1 MFARLKLHKAND
13 EAGKDLEV
21 VVETNAKKSSILAG
35 MKRTRALD
43 NQIRGLQEAGD
54 DDDYEEEENNDE
66 EVAGP
71 TRKQKKPNQVSRC
84 HSQMSKQ

>member
-1 MFARLKLHKAND
+1 
-13 EAGKDLEV
+13 
-21 VVETNAKKSSILAG
+21 